1 MRGDPKSFRRGMCVN
16 EAYNRVQKDRRLEEI
31 ARRKAKTEEITKMNK
46 KIEELIK
53 AGKSVGEIKQ
63 TIEKL
68 YPKASSE
75 VTSVILRLEDGTEID
90 RLTAQIKDRVEKFRK
105 SLHANGYEERD

>member
-31 ARRKAKTEEITKMNK
+31 ARRKAKT
-46 KIEELIK
+46 EELIK